1 MDYEFQRDLTG
12 GILARFS
19 MDHEAIGYWLN
30 DEIQGDISL

>member
-19 MDHEAIGYWLN
+19 MDHDWPVFQWIMRRLVIG
-30 DEIQGDISL
+30 

>member
-30 DEIQGDISL
+30 DVRSKVISA

>member
-19 MDHEAIGYWLN
+19 MDHEAIGYWLMMRSKV
-30 DEIQGDISL
+30 ISA

>member
-19 MDHEAIGYWLN
+19 MDHEAIGDWL
-30 DEIQGDISL
+30 LVK